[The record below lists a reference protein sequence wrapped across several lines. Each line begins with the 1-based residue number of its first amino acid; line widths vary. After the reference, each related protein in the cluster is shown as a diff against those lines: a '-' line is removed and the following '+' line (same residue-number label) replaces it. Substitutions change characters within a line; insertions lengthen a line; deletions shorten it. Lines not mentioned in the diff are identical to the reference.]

1 VGDFQAAFLLIH
13 GRQAWIGFCDIH
25 SGCSDK
31 SVFDGSQ
38 HMFVEVFLGYRPA
51 FCTRGQSREMLYG
64 GRRLSTV
71 VAILDDDE
79 R

>member
-1 VGDFQAAFLLIH
+1 
-13 GRQAWIGFCDIH
+13 
-25 SGCSDK
+25 
-31 SVFDGSQ
+31 
-38 HMFVEVFLGYRPA
+38 MFVEVFLGYRHA

-79 R
+79 KIDQNKLLEASL